1 MDNLKWLDPFM
12 RQEHMGIRELKPEL
26 KKAST
31 EMGNNWG
38 KKANSFWN
46 IIIELC
52 QTLRQHICKENQI
65 LYPMALRKITEDTEW
80 DDMKI
85 KCYKIG
91 YC

>member
-1 MDNLKWLDPFM
+1 LDNLKWLDPFM

-52 QTLRQHICKENQI
+52 QTL
-65 LYPMALRKITEDTEW
+65 
-80 DDMKI
+80 
-85 KCYKIG
+85 
-91 YC
+91 